1 MLRRLLAPLT
11 VLALAATALAAT
23 AVAPATAGAQTA
35 EIERA
40 RQAAQDATRRVSAA
54 EADLG
59 AVESRLAELE
69 GRTERAEARLAS
81 LSGSLEELVVERY
94 TSRGDMPLLT
104 ATDINAGVK
113 AEALARYVS
122 QGTFDTID
130 DFTAAKAE
138 LDEATGQLAAAR
150 EQQQASIRQ
159 LRDALADV
167 RPS

>member
-1 MLRRLLAPLT
+1 M
-11 VLALAATALAAT
+11 
-23 AVAPATAGAQTA
+23 AVAFDLLRVGVFGRTDPAWIDGFRTS
-35 EIERA
+35 
-40 RQAAQDATRRVSAA
+40 AASAA

-113 AEALARYVS
+113 AEALARS
-122 QGTFDTID
+122 SIH
-130 DFTAAKAE
+130 AE
-138 LDEATGQLAAAR
+138 S
-150 EQQQASIRQ
+150 EQC
-159 LRDALADV
+159 
-167 RPS
+167 